1 MLQFYPSS
9 DDQIQLITSIAQKAG
24 FGGGIV
30 VDYPNSNKAKK
41 VFLVLLVG
49 SGGQVP
55 RGLEGDGNAVM
66 DDKTAQFEKR
76 RERARTR
83 KSIKTK
89 SIKDRDW
96 ILKKKDVRL
105 SSELATVILTSS
117 SSTGNGAKKVFLE
130 IQNTLVGNGKSPFR
144 MPISTSDVSYPATSE
159 RRGFYN
165 FEQHPQ
171 VHCG

>member
-1 MLQFYPSS
+1 
-9 DDQIQLITSIAQKAG
+9 
-24 FGGGIV
+24 V

-55 RGLEGDGNAVM
+55 KGLEGDENAVV

-83 KSIKTK
+83 KSTKKK

-117 SSTGNGAKKVFLE
+117 SSTGNEAKKVFLE
-130 IQNTLVGNGKSPFR
+130 IQSTRVGNGKSPFR
-144 MPISTSDVSYPATSE
+144 IIISTSDVSYHATSE
-159 RRGFYN
+159 RRGLYN
-165 FEQHPQ
+165 SEQHPR
-171 VHCG
+171 VYCE